1 MDNRFDLYET
11 QLNILEKCPEWG
23 ELMRVIAFKN
33 IPEADPAGYGDKT
46 IYYNRGKMRLLPQAE
61 QEYMIAQQLMH
72 IQLAHRQRGRGRNRQ
87 IWEEACNAVINELLV
102 DDGFEPPAFIR
113 QLQEARGLSAEE
125 MYDILYARAEDDE
138 TQPKDLS
145 EEDIIRLT
153 YEKEAEYRR
162 RLALDDKICRLVD
175 GLVGFLD
182 ALKAAGIPMTIAT
195 GSEKNNVD
203 FYFSSEKLGLT
214 RWFDRDLI
222 VYDDDSFPGKPAPD
236 IYLKA
241 AAKIGVDPSRCAV
254 FEDSFSGVCSARAA
268 GAAFVGAV
276 GRGAVPEKFNSAG
289 GVDLAMEDFS
299 GWRELLFTL
308 FAIKAE

>member
-1 MDNRFDLYET
+1 MPAEEGEDDL
-11 QLNILEKCPEWG
+11 
-23 ELMRVIAFKN
+23 M
-33 IPEADPAGYGDKT
+33 
-46 IYYNRGKMRLLPQAE
+46 KMRMRMRE
-61 QEYMIAQQLMH
+61 KTVD
-72 IQLAHRQRGRGRNRQ
+72 
-87 IWEEACNAVINELLV
+87 AVIFDFNGTMIFDSPVHEAVWL
-102 DDGFEPPAFIR
+102 DFIPAHGGVI
-113 QLQEARGLSAEE
+113 GSAEE
-125 MYDILYARAEDDE
+125 YSKHIYGCSNRYIL
-138 TQPKDLS
+138 THFLKDLS

-162 RLALDDKICRLVD
+162 RLALDDGVCRLVD

-308 FAIKAE
+308 FGIKAE